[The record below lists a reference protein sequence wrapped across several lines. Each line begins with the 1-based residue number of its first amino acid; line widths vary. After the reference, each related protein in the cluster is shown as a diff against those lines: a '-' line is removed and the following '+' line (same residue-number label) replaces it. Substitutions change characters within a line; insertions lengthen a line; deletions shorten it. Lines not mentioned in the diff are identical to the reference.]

1 MTHLQL
7 HGVIQHV
14 KFMLVGNCVPKAANR
29 YDGMCFPALSIIENL
44 DDYKELCFSFFL
56 ESNAAGIYIV
66 KLSPST

>member
-44 DDYKELCFSFFL
+44 DD
-56 ESNAAGIYIV
+56 
-66 KLSPST
+66 